1 MPDFGKCEHSD
12 RRRRIP
18 LAEKRCNM
26 FFINPKGLKV
36 RRIVVDGCAITDG
49 PRCDWLIITRDAV
62 EHYVELKGSDV
73 KHALEQ
79 IEETI
84 KQISADAR
92 CCPKLAFVISRRMPL
107 LGTDL
112 QNRSHRFKKQYNAVL
127 RVEHPNFEFPI

>member
-1 MPDFGKCEHSD
+1 MPDFGVCEHND

-36 RRIVVDGCAITDG
+36 RRILVDGCAITDG

-62 EHYVELKGSDV
+62 EHYVELKASDV
-73 KHALEQ
+73 KHALAQ

-84 KQISADAR
+84 KRISADAR
-92 CCPKLAFVISRRMPL
+92 CCHKRAFIISLRCPLA
-107 LGTDL
+107 GTDL
-112 QNRSHRFKKQYNAVL
+112 QNKQKYFKKEYNTVL
-127 RVEHPNFEFPI
+127 RVRKPNFEFEI